1 MQDLTFLPAY
11 QLALGIRVG
20 NFSAIEVEVLEAH
33 LRLHSLFN

>member
-20 NFSAIEVEVLEAH
+20 NFSAVEVLEAH